1 MATPKIVDHSAKR
14 QAGERSTAA
23 KTLPKVTLFGKVSD
37 AGMRKAATLR
47 LVPDTAPTRFFG
59 RVPPRKP
66 KNDDRR
72 PREHLTEVE
81 VEALAKAAGNRG
93 RYGHRDRTMVMVC
106 FRHGLRV
113 NELVSLRWDEVNL
126 DEALLTVRRDKNGRD
141 TEHPIP
147 GEELRALRRLKRE
160 QRPGSPFVF
169 MTERGGP
176 MTDRAF
182 RLLLSKAG
190 EEATL
195 PFPVHPH
202 MLRHAAGYK
211 LVNDRQPIRAIQQY
225 LGHRRIASTERYT
238 EIDQRQFKEF
248 FR

>member
-1 MATPKIVDHSAKR
+1 
-14 QAGERSTAA
+14 
-23 KTLPKVTLFGKVSD
+23 
-37 AGMRKAATLR
+37 
-47 LVPDTAPTRFFG
+47 
-59 RVPPRKP
+59 
-66 KNDDRR
+66 
-72 PREHLTEVE
+72 LTEVE
-81 VEALAKAAGNRG
+81 VEGLAKAAGNRG
-93 RYGHRDRTMVMVC
+93 RYGHRDRTMIMVC

-113 NELVSLRWDEVNL
+113 NELVSLRWDQVNL
-126 DEALLTVRRDKNGRD
+126 DEALLAVRRDKKGRN

-160 QRPGSPFVF
+160 QQAGSPFVF

-182 RLLLSKAG
+182 RLLVSNAG
-190 EEATL
+190 AEAKL

-225 LGHRRIASTERYT
+225 LGHRRIQSTERYT
-238 EIDQRQFKEF
+238 EVDSQQFKGF